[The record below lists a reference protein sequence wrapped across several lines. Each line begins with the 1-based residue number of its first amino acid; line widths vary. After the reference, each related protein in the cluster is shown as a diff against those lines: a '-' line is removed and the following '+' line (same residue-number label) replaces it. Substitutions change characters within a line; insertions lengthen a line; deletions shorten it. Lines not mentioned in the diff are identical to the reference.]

1 MDALMSN
8 ALVDVF
14 VRFDI
19 IGLSPDSQ
27 EDEAGIKQA
36 AENGML
42 RSIFYVLKALPGVL
56 ENELSIWNRFS
67 KDNIFRENKVLLSL
81 TKI

>member
-36 AENGML
+36 AENGIL
-42 RSIFYVLKALPGVL
+42 TQYTYKYLEVFFYVFKVLPGIF
-56 ENELSIWNRFS
+56 ENDLSS
-67 KDNIFRENKVLLSL
+67 
-81 TKI
+81 

>member
-8 ALVDVF
+8 AFVDIF

-42 RSIFYVLKALPGVL
+42 RKYFLCLK
-56 ENELSIWNRFS
+56 STS
-67 KDNIFRENKVLLSL
+67 
-81 TKI
+81 

>member
-36 AENGML
+36 AENGM
-42 RSIFYVLKALPGVL
+42 FNNAFQVL
-56 ENELSIWNRFS
+56 
-67 KDNIFRENKVLLSL
+67 KVLLCILKLIISPKKS
-81 TKI
+81 TDSQSQNHWGR

>member
-1 MDALMSN
+1 MDVLISN
-8 ALVDVF
+8 SLVDIF

-27 EDEAGIKQA
+27 EDEVGIKKA

-42 RSIFYVLKALPGVL
+42 RNTFYGL
-56 ENELSIWNRFS
+56 
-67 KDNIFRENKVLLSL
+67 KVLPCIL
-81 TKI
+81 KN

>member
-8 ALVDVF
+8 ALVDIF

-42 RSIFYVLKALPGVL
+42 RNTFYVFKSTYLY
-56 ENELSIWNRFS
+56 S
-67 KDNIFRENKVLLSL
+67 
-81 TKI
+81 

>member
-8 ALVDVF
+8 ALVDIF

-27 EDEAGIKQA
+27 EDEVGIKQA
-36 AENGML
+36 AENGM
-42 RSIFYVLKALPGVL
+42 
-56 ENELSIWNRFS
+56 
-67 KDNIFRENKVLLSL
+67 FRN
-81 TKI
+81 TF

>member
-42 RSIFYVLKALPGVL
+42 TYYTYKYLGIFFYVFKVLPGIF
-56 ENELSIWNRFS
+56 ENELSI
-67 KDNIFRENKVLLSL
+67 
-81 TKI
+81 

>member
-36 AENGML
+36 AESGML
-42 RSIFYVLKALPGVL
+42 RSIFFM
-56 ENELSIWNRFS
+56 S
-67 KDNIFRENKVLLSL
+67 
-81 TKI
+81 

>member
-1 MDALMSN
+1 MDALMCN
-8 ALVDVF
+8 ALVDIF

-42 RSIFYVLKALPGVL
+42 RNNFYVLKVL
-56 ENELSIWNRFS
+56 LCILKNELS
-67 KDNIFRENKVLLSL
+67 V
-81 TKI
+81 